1 MPLAVYVLGMSA
13 FALGTSEFMLAGL
26 LPAIASDLGVSVPDA
41 GLLVSAFAVGML
53 VGAPL
58 LAVLTLRMPRR
69 ATMAGLL
76 LVFVLGHVLGA
87 VTDDYATLFAS
98 RVVSA
103 LACAGFWAVGAATAV
118 SLVPSDRR
126 GRAMAVMV
134 GGMTVANVLGVPS
147 GAYVAQQFGW
157 RAVLWCVAVCA
168 LLALA
173 GLLALVPQGSGSGGS
188 GPRLRAE
195 LRAYTDGRVWL
206 ALATTALTSA
216 GIFAA
221 FSYLAPLLT
230 DTAGLPVSW
239 VPGLLALFGVGSV
252 AGITLGGRFADGY
265 PFGTLYAGI
274 GAVALVLATLALALP
289 TGAAVPLA
297 VAVFL
302 FGVAGFAVSPA
313 LNARVFALADAAPT
327 LAGATNVSAFN
338 LGNTIGPWLGGLTI
352 DAGLG
357 YPSVCWLGAGLSV
370 AALGTVGVSAT
381 LSHRRAAGTT
391 SGPGPHDR
399 MAGL

>member
-1 MPLAVYVLGMSA
+1 MEPPLPLAVYVLGMTA

-53 VGAPL
+53 IGAPL
-58 LAVLTLRMPRR
+58 LAVATLWLPRR

-76 LVFVLGHVLGA
+76 VVFVLGHVLGA
-87 VTDDYATLFAS
+87 VTDVYGVLFAS

-118 SLVPSDRR
+118 SLVPADRR

-134 GGMTVANVLGVPS
+134 GGLTVANVLGVPA
-147 GAYVAQQFGW
+147 GAFVAQHFGW
-157 RAVLWCVAVCA
+157 RAVLWCVAGCA
-168 LLALA
+168 LLSLA
-173 GLLALVPQGSGSGGS
+173 GLLTLVPEGSNTTGS

-195 LRAYTDGRVWL
+195 LRVYTDGRVWL
-206 ALATTALTSA
+206 ALVTTALVSA

-230 DTAGLPVSW
+230 DAGGLPESW
-239 VPGLLALFGVGSV
+239 VPGMLALFGVGSFI
-252 AGITLGGRFADGY
+252 GITLGGRFADGH
-265 PFGTLYAGI
+265 PFGTLCAGT
-274 GAVALVLATLALALP
+274 GAVAAVLAALALP
-289 TGAAVPLA
+289 LHGTAAPA
-297 VAVFL
+297 VGVFL

-313 LNARVFALADAAPT
+313 LNARVFALAEGAPT

-338 LGNTIGPWLGGLTI
+338 LGNTIGPWLGGLSI
-352 DAGLG
+352 DAGYG

-370 AALGTVGVSAT
+370 AALGTVAVSAA
-381 LSHRRAAGTT
+381 LSRTPSARSRRVI
-391 SGPGPHDR
+391 SSPR
-399 MAGL
+399 

>member
-1 MPLAVYVLGMSA
+1 LPLAIYVLGMTA

-26 LPAIASDLGVSVPDA
+26 LPAISSDLGVSVPDA

-53 VGAPL
+53 VGAPP
-58 LAVLTLRMPRR
+58 LAVATLWLPRR

-76 LVFVLGHVLGA
+76 LVFALGHVLGA
-87 VTDDYATLFAS
+87 VTDAYGVLFAS

-118 SLVPSDRR
+118 SLVPAGRR

-134 GGMTVANVLGVPS
+134 GGMTVANVLGVPA
-147 GAYVAQQFGW
+147 GAFVAQQFGW
-157 RAVLWCVAVCA
+157 RAVLWCVAACA

-173 GLLALVPQGSGSGGS
+173 GILTLVPEGSNTRGT

-195 LRAYTDGRVWL
+195 LRVYADGRVWL
-206 ALATTALTSA
+206 ALATTALVSA

-230 DTAGLPVSW
+230 ETGGLPASW
-239 VPGLLALFGVGSV
+239 VPGMLALFGVGSF
-252 AGITLGGRFADGY
+252 AGITLGGRFADGH
-265 PFGTLYAGI
+265 PFGTLYAGT
-274 GAVALVLATLALALP
+274 GAVAVVLAVLALP
-289 TGAAVPLA
+289 LRGAAPLA
-297 VAVFL
+297 VGVFL

-313 LNARVFALADAAPT
+313 LNARVFALADGAPT

-338 LGNTIGPWLGGLTI
+338 LGNTIGPWFGGLTI
-352 DAGLG
+352 NAGLG

-370 AALGTVGVSAT
+370 AALGTVGVSAA
-381 LSHRRAAGTT
+381 LSRTPAARSRRTISA
-391 SGPGPHDR
+391 PR
-399 MAGL
+399 